1 MKKRRILAV
10 VLAMI
15 MAFGL
20 AACGGGNK
28 PAETDVAEPETKET
42 TEEETKKDETKENET
57 KEDETKED
65 EAETKEAEPEEPQAK
80 IPENATEFL
89 LTNPKIQAQAKFYLP
104 NEAKEWEIQC
114 LNKKDPVNVPQRYVY
129 KSENAE
135 GTSLMM
141 DIRLTATGTEKL
153 AEMLADEDTEKIQVQ
168 NYPASLE
175 TKDFSWNYTIDLGPF
190 TEGLNLYV
198 SVSFETGGEEYASI
212 KELVDTRD
220 MFLETLTV
228 TTDYEGKEDRSGRK
242 YQGSGMCS
250 LPDTIEYHGE
260 TVEIIQ
266 VPQDFQVYSL
276 KAEVYDSDPIPT
288 RVVATINN
296 TISNAYLEAEGYEEC
311 TIAGYSG
318 IMKQTLFFGYV
329 SSYLRLK
336 ITESTNYDVYATT
349 YVDDSV
355 LTDTVEMA
363 AAANTMKND
372 PDTYYQKSLDLLET
386 LLNEAQFREPVD
398 SWFE

>member
-1 MKKRRILAV
+1 MGKRRILTV

-15 MAFGL
+15 VAFGL
-20 AACGGGNK
+20 VACGGGNK
-28 PAETDVAEPETKET
+28 PAETDAANPET
-42 TEEETKKDETKENET
+42 TEITEET
-57 KEDETKED
+57 KEDESKEGEV
-65 EAETKEAEPEEPQAK
+65 EAKEPETEEPQPK

-129 KSENAE
+129 KSENAA
-135 GTSLMM
+135 GDVLMM
-141 DIRLTATGTEKL
+141 DIRLTATGTENL
-153 AEMLADEDTEKIQVQ
+153 AGMLADEDTEKIQVQ

-175 TKDFSWNYTIDLGPF
+175 TTNTSWNYTIDLGSF

-198 SVSFETGGEEYASI
+198 SVYFEGGDEEYASI
-212 KELVDTRD
+212 KELADTRD

-318 IMKQTLFFGYV
+318 IMKQTMFYGYV

-336 ITESTNYDVYATT
+336 INEGTNYDVYATT

-355 LTDTVEMA
+355 LTDTVELA
-363 AAANTMKND
+363 AATNTMKND
-372 PDTYYQKSLDLLET
+372 PDIYYQKSLDLLET

>member
-1 MKKRRILAV
+1 MGKRRILTV

-15 MAFGL
+15 VAFGL

-28 PAETDVAEPETKET
+28 PAETDAANPET
-42 TEEETKKDETKENET
+42 TEITEET
-57 KEDETKED
+57 KEDESKED
-65 EAETKEAEPEEPQAK
+65 ESKEGEVEVKETETEEPQPK

-89 LTNPKIQAQAKFYLP
+89 LTNPKIQAQASFYLP

-129 KSENAE
+129 KSENAD
-135 GTSLMM
+135 GTSLRM

-153 AEMLADEDTEKIQVQ
+153 AEMLADEETEKIQVQ

-175 TKDFSWNYTIDLGPF
+175 TTNTSWIYTIDLGSF

-198 SVSFETGGEEYASI
+198 LVYFEGGNEEYASI
-212 KELVDTRD
+212 KELADTRD

-318 IMKQTLFFGYV
+318 IMKQTVFYGYV

-336 ITESTNYDVYATT
+336 INEGTNYDVYATT

-355 LTDTVEMA
+355 LTDTVELA
-363 AAANTMKND
+363 AAADIVKND
-372 PDTYYQKSLDLLET
+372 LDTYYQKSLDLLET

>member
-1 MKKRRILAV
+1 MKNRRILTV
-10 VLAMI
+10 VLAVI

-20 AACGGGNK
+20 VACGGGNK
-28 PAETDVAEPETKET
+28 PAETDATEPETKET
-42 TEEETKKDETKENET
+42 TEEETKVNEPKEE
-57 KEDETKED
+57 
-65 EAETKEAEPEEPQAK
+65 EAEEAEPEEPQSR

-129 KSENAE
+129 KSENTD
-135 GTSLMM
+135 GDVLMM
-141 DIRLTATGTEKL
+141 DIRLTATGTENL

-175 TKDFSWNYTIDLGPF
+175 TTNTSWIYTIDLGSF

-198 SVSFETGGEEYASI
+198 SVYFETGDEEYASI
-212 KELVDTRD
+212 KELADTRD

-318 IMKQTLFFGYV
+318 IMKQTLFYGYV

-355 LTDTVEMA
+355 LTDPVELA

-372 PDTYYQKSLDLLET
+372 PDTYYQKSLELLEAMLT
-386 LLNEAQFREPVD
+386 AAEFREPVE

>member
-1 MKKRRILAV
+1 MGKRRILTV

-15 MAFGL
+15 VAFGL
-20 AACGGGNK
+20 SACGGGNK
-28 PAETDVAEPETKET
+28 PAETDAANPET
-42 TEEETKKDETKENET
+42 TEITEET
-57 KEDETKED
+57 KEDESKEGEV
-65 EAETKEAEPEEPQAK
+65 EAKETETEEPQPK
-80 IPENATEFL
+80 ITENATEFL

-114 LNKKDPVNVPQRYVY
+114 LSKKDPVNVPQRYVY

-141 DIRLTATGTEKL
+141 DIRLTATGTENL
-153 AEMLADEDTEKIQVQ
+153 AEMLADEDMEKIQVQ
-168 NYPASLE
+168 NYPAALE
-175 TKDFSWNYTIDLGPF
+175 TTDTSWNYTIDLGSF

-198 SVSFETGGEEYASI
+198 SVYFETGDEEYASI
-212 KELVDTRD
+212 KELADTRD

-288 RVVATINN
+288 RVIATINN
-296 TISNAYLEAEGYEEC
+296 TISNDYLEAEGYEEC

-318 IMKQTLFFGYV
+318 IMKQTLFYGYV

-336 ITESTNYDVYATT
+336 INEGTNYDVYATT

-355 LTDTVEMA
+355 LTDPVELA
-363 AAANTMKND
+363 AATNTMKND
-372 PDTYYQKSLDLLET
+372 PDTYYQKSLELLEAMLT
-386 LLNEAQFREPVD
+386 AAEFREPVD

>member
-1 MKKRRILAV
+1 MKNRRILTV
-10 VLAMI
+10 VLAVI

-20 AACGGGNK
+20 VACGGGNK
-28 PAETDVAEPETKET
+28 PAETDATEPETKET
-42 TEEETKKDETKENET
+42 TEEETKVNEPKEE
-57 KEDETKED
+57 
-65 EAETKEAEPEEPQAK
+65 EAEEAEPEEPQSR

-129 KSENAE
+129 KSENTD
-135 GTSLMM
+135 GDVLMM
-141 DIRLTATGTEKL
+141 DIRLTATGTENL

-175 TKDFSWNYTIDLGPF
+175 ITDTSWNYTIDLGSF

-198 SVSFETGGEEYASI
+198 SVYFETGDEEYASI
-212 KELVDTRD
+212 KELADTRD

-242 YQGSGMCS
+242 YQGIGMCS

-318 IMKQTLFFGYV
+318 IMKQTLFYGYV

-355 LTDTVEMA
+355 LTDPVELA

-372 PDTYYQKSLDLLET
+372 PDTYYQKSLELLEAMLT
-386 LLNEAQFREPVD
+386 AAEFREPVD

>member
-1 MKKRRILAV
+1 MGKRRILTV

-15 MAFGL
+15 VAFGL
-20 AACGGGNK
+20 VACGGGNK
-28 PAETDVAEPETKET
+28 PAETDAANPET
-42 TEEETKKDETKENET
+42 TEITEET
-57 KEDETKED
+57 KEDESKEGEV
-65 EAETKEAEPEEPQAK
+65 EAKEPETEEPQPK

-129 KSENAE
+129 KSENAA
-135 GTSLMM
+135 GDVLMM
-141 DIRLTATGTEKL
+141 DIRLTATGTENL
-153 AEMLADEDTEKIQVQ
+153 AGMLADEDTEKIQVQ

-175 TKDFSWNYTIDLGPF
+175 TTNTSWNYTIDLGSF

-198 SVSFETGGEEYASI
+198 SVYFEGGDEEYASI
-212 KELVDTRD
+212 KELADTRD

-250 LPDTIEYHGE
+250 LPDIIEYHGE

-318 IMKQTLFFGYV
+318 IMKQTMFYGYV

-336 ITESTNYDVYATT
+336 INEGTNYDVYATT

-355 LTDTVEMA
+355 LTDTVELA
-363 AAANTMKND
+363 AATNTMKND
-372 PDTYYQKSLDLLET
+372 PDIYYQKSLDLLET

>member
-1 MKKRRILAV
+1 MGKRRILTV

-15 MAFGL
+15 VAFSL

-28 PAETDVAEPETKET
+28 PAETDAANPET
-42 TEEETKKDETKENET
+42 TEITEAT
-57 KEDETKED
+57 KEDESKEGEV
-65 EAETKEAEPEEPQAK
+65 EAKETETEEPQPK

-129 KSENAE
+129 KSENAA
-135 GTSLMM
+135 GDVLMM
-141 DIRLTATGTEKL
+141 DIRLTATGTENL
-153 AEMLADEDTEKIQVQ
+153 AGMLADEDTEKIQVQ

-175 TKDFSWNYTIDLGPF
+175 TTDTSWNYTIDLGTF

-198 SVSFETGGEEYASI
+198 SVYFEGGDEEYASI
-212 KELVDTRD
+212 KELADTRD

-318 IMKQTLFFGYV
+318 IMKQTVFYGYV

-336 ITESTNYDVYATT
+336 INEGTNYDVYATT

-355 LTDTVEMA
+355 LTDTVELA
-363 AAANTMKND
+363 AATNTMKND

>member
-1 MKKRRILAV
+1 MGKRRILAV

-15 MAFGL
+15 VAFGL

-28 PAETDVAEPETKET
+28 PAGTDAANPET
-42 TEEETKKDETKENET
+42 TEITEETKENEP
-57 KEDETKED
+57 KEDESKEGEV
-65 EAETKEAEPEEPQAK
+65 EAKETETEEPQPK

-129 KSENAE
+129 KSENAD

-175 TKDFSWNYTIDLGPF
+175 TKDFSWNYTIDLGSF

-318 IMKQTLFFGYV
+318 IMKQTLFYGYV

-336 ITESTNYDVYATT
+336 INESTNYDVYATT

>member
-1 MKKRRILAV
+1 MGKRRILTV

-15 MAFGL
+15 VAFSL

-28 PAETDVAEPETKET
+28 PAETDAANPET
-42 TEEETKKDETKENET
+42 TEITEET
-57 KEDETKED
+57 KEDESKEGEV
-65 EAETKEAEPEEPQAK
+65 EAKETETEEPQPK

-129 KSENAE
+129 KSENAA
-135 GTSLMM
+135 GDVLMM
-141 DIRLTATGTEKL
+141 DIRLTATGTENL
-153 AEMLADEDTEKIQVQ
+153 AGMLADEDTEKIQVQ

-175 TKDFSWNYTIDLGPF
+175 TTDTSWNYTIDLGTF

-198 SVSFETGGEEYASI
+198 SVYFEGGDEEYASI
-212 KELVDTRD
+212 KELADTRD

-318 IMKQTLFFGYV
+318 IMKQTVFYGYV

-336 ITESTNYDVYATT
+336 INEGTNYDVYATT

-355 LTDTVEMA
+355 LTDTVELA
-363 AAANTMKND
+363 AATNTMKND

>member
-1 MKKRRILAV
+1 MGKRRILTV

-15 MAFGL
+15 VAFGL

-28 PAETDVAEPETKET
+28 PAETDAANPET
-42 TEEETKKDETKENET
+42 TEITEET
-57 KEDETKED
+57 KEDESKEG
-65 EAETKEAEPEEPQAK
+65 EVEVKETETEEPQPK

-89 LTNPKIQAQAKFYLP
+89 LTNPKIQAQASFYLP

-129 KSENAE
+129 KSENAD
-135 GTSLMM
+135 GTSLRM

-153 AEMLADEDTEKIQVQ
+153 AEMLADEETEKIQVQ

-175 TKDFSWNYTIDLGPF
+175 TTNTSWIYTIDLGSF

-198 SVSFETGGEEYASI
+198 LVYFEGGNEEYASI
-212 KELVDTRD
+212 KELADTRD

-318 IMKQTLFFGYV
+318 IMKQTVFYGYV

-336 ITESTNYDVYATT
+336 INEGTNYDVYATT

-355 LTDTVEMA
+355 LTDTVELA
-363 AAANTMKND
+363 AATNTMKND

>member
-1 MKKRRILAV
+1 MKNRRILTV
-10 VLAMI
+10 VLAVI

-20 AACGGGNK
+20 VACGGGNK
-28 PAETDVAEPETKET
+28 PAETDAAEPETKET
-42 TEEETKKDETKENET
+42 TEEETKVNEPKEE
-57 KEDETKED
+57 EEE
-65 EAETKEAEPEEPQAK
+65 EAEPEEPQSR

-129 KSENAE
+129 KSENTD
-135 GTSLMM
+135 GDVLMM
-141 DIRLTATGTEKL
+141 DIRLTATGTENL

-175 TKDFSWNYTIDLGPF
+175 TTDTSWNYTIDLGSF

-198 SVSFETGGEEYASI
+198 SVYFETGDEEYASI
-212 KELVDTRD
+212 KELADTRD

-242 YQGSGMCS
+242 YQGVGMCS

-318 IMKQTLFFGYV
+318 IMKQTLFYGYV

-355 LTDTVEMA
+355 LTDPGELA

-372 PDTYYQKSLDLLET
+372 PDTYYQKSLELLEAMLT
-386 LLNEAQFREPVD
+386 AAEFREPVD